1 VRIAIVTFAG
11 FNEIDSFV
19 ALNILNRVQ
28 APGWKA
34 ELVCPTETVDSANG
48 VRIVGQR
55 PLELAAEADA
65 VLFGSGRYTARIV
78 EDPATMDR
86 LKLDPRR
93 QLIGSQCSG
102 ALALAKLGL
111 LRELPVCTDLRTRPL
126 VEAAGVR
133 VLDRSFFA
141 SGNIGSAGGCLAAPY
156 LSAWVLLRL
165 LGRAAAESALAY
177 VAPAGE
183 HREYVAGVLAA
194 VEPFVTGERAA

>member
-1 VRIAIVTFAG
+1 VRIAIVTFDG

-19 ALNILNRVQ
+19 ALNILNRVKV
-28 APGWKA
+28 PGWRA
-34 ELVCPTETVDSANG
+34 ELVCPSETVESANG
-48 VRIVGQR
+48 VKIVGQR
-55 PLELAAEADA
+55 PLEVAAEADA
-65 VLFGSGRYTARIV
+65 VLFGSGRHTARIV
-78 EDPATMDR
+78 DDAATMAR

-111 LRELPVCTDLRTRPL
+111 LRELPVCTDRQTRPV

-156 LSAWVLLRL
+156 LSAWVMLRL
-165 LGRAAAESALAY
+165 LDRAAAESALAY

-183 HREYVAGVLAA
+183 HREFIAGVLAA
-194 VEPFVTGERAA
+194 VEPVATVAMVA

>member
-1 VRIAIVTFAG
+1 MLIAIVTFDG

-28 APGWKA
+28 APGWRA
-34 ELVCPTETVDSANG
+34 EIVCPTASVDSANG
-48 VRIVGQR
+48 VRLAGLK
-55 PLELAAEADA
+55 PLELAGDADA

-78 EDPATMDR
+78 DDPAIMDR

-111 LRELPVCTDLRTRPL
+111 LDGLPVCTDLKTRPL

-133 VLDRSFFA
+133 VLDRSFCA

-156 LSAWVLLRL
+156 LSAWVILRL
-165 LGRAAAESALAY
+165 LDRAAAESALAH

-183 HREYVAGVLAA
+183 HREYIAGVLAA
-194 VEPFVTGERAA
+194 VEPFVAVARVA